1 MCNLY
6 SMTRNREA
14 ILRLFRVSHNRAAA
28 YEPRDAV
35 FPGYQAPVVRKA
47 ADGERE
53 LAVLNWGFVLL
64 QKDKAPKRV
73 TNIRDDKAQSKF
85 WKPSFEQRRCLVPA
99 SSYCEPKGEKP
110 ATWHWFSINGDDA
123 RPVFAFPGVWTRY
136 KGPLKK
142 NGDTV
147 EQEVFAFMTA
157 EPNELTA
164 SPRAHAGAA
173 HRSRRLRDVALGL
186 PGRGVQAGPQLRR
199 RPDAHRAVG
208 VRTQRRFRRV
218 SMVP

>member
-14 ILRLFRVSHNRAAA
+14 NLRPFRVSHNRAAT
-28 YEPRDAV
+28 YEPRDAI

-85 WKPSFEQRRCLVPA
+85 WRSSFEQRRCLVLA
-99 SSYCEPKGEKP
+99 SSRCEP
-110 ATWHWFSINGDDA
+110 
-123 RPVFAFPGVWTRY
+123 
-136 KGPLKK
+136 
-142 NGDTV
+142 
-147 EQEVFAFMTA
+147 
-157 EPNELTA
+157 
-164 SPRAHAGAA
+164 RA
-173 HRSRRLRDVALGL
+173 RSRRRGTGSRSTETTPALCS
-186 PGRGVQAGPQLRR
+186 PSPACGRATE
-199 RPDAHRAVG
+199 
-208 VRTQRRFRRV
+208 VR
-218 SMVP
+218 